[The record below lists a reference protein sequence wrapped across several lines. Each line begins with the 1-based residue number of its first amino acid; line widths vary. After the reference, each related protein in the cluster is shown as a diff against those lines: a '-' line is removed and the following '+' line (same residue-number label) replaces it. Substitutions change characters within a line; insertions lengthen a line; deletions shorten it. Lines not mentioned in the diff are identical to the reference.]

1 MRHNTT
7 NRHRWPLVGAAVLL
21 ASLASTCP
29 ARAQDGAP
37 PVPRPFA
44 PGQSFP
50 LDLQNVVQSDSI
62 VPFGPKEMPAT
73 ATVHVDWMTG
83 PQGLYPLVEPAPSY
97 VFQSP
102 AAGFAGEYTL
112 SGAHVDFS
120 LTTQVSATD
129 KAPFTFTSS
138 PDGQRVLFAQV
149 GHEEDGIFVH

>member
-1 MRHNTT
+1 M
-7 NRHRWPLVGAAVLL
+7 
-21 ASLASTCP
+21 S
-29 ARAQDGAP
+29 
-37 PVPRPFA
+37 
-44 PGQSFP
+44 
-50 LDLQNVVQSDSI
+50 LDLKNVVQSDSI

-83 PQGLYPLVEPAPSY
+83 VNGLYPVVEPAPTY
-97 VFQSP
+97 IFQSP

-120 LTTQVSATD
+120 LTTSASATD
-129 KAPFTFTSS
+129 KTPFTFTSS